1 MNSQFWWFVSR
12 ASGMVASVLLVLT
25 LIWGLLLTTKVIDR
39 RGLPAW
45 LTDLHRYLG
54 GLTVAFIALHLIGL
68 VGDSYLTFS
77 WADLFVPFASS
88 WKAGPVA
95 WGVGAFWG
103 IVIVEGTSL
112 AQRRMKRSVWRA
124 FHFLSYPVALMAALH
139 SAQAGTDADNPVFRI
154 VSISLIVILTLLTL
168 LRIVYVRPK
177 RAVVPPGT
185 TADPTTADPTEPS
198 DERAQRIAAIKEARS
213 GAVRTAVA
221 YTASASVSPPPA
233 PPPAVEP
240 DHATEPAQAA
250 PTEEMVP
257 AGRPPQDAPPVY
269 APMPPAPTPK
279 GPPPF
284 RERPPALPDRLTSDP
299 SSRPPDRP
307 RAGPSQR

>member
-185 TADPTTADPTEPS
+185 TADPTEPS
-198 DERAQRIAAIKEARS
+198 DERAQRIATIEEARS
-213 GAVRTAVA
+213 GAARTAVA
-221 YTASASVSPPPA
+221 HTASAPLS
-233 PPPAVEP
+233 
-240 DHATEPAQAA
+240 
-250 PTEEMVP
+250 
-257 AGRPPQDAPPVY
+257 
-269 APMPPAPTPK
+269 
-279 GPPPF
+279 
-284 RERPPALPDRLTSDP
+284 PPALPDRLTSDP